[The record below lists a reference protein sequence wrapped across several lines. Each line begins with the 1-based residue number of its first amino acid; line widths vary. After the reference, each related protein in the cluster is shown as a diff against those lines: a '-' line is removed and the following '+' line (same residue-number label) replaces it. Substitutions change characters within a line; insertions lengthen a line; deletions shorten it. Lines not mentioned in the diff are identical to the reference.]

1 MTWIGTPR
9 RRVEDRPLLTG
20 AGRYTDD
27 VRLPGI
33 LHVHFLR
40 SPHAH
45 ATIARLDVA
54 AARSAP
60 GVVEVA
66 TGDQVRD
73 LRPLS
78 VNPLFPNMKIARRPL
93 LVSDVVRAVG

>member
-1 MTWIGTPR
+1 MSWIGTPR

-27 VRLPGI
+27 IALPGT
-33 LHVHFLR
+33 LHVYFLR

-45 ATIARLDVA
+45 ARVARLDVE
-54 AARSAP
+54 AARRAP

-66 TGDQVRD
+66 TGAEV
-73 LRPLS
+73 
-78 VNPLFPNMKIARRPL
+78 
-93 LVSDVVRAVG
+93 